1 MVTKAT
7 QSDISQLISEMD
19 QAVRDK
25 LAEAVELGKWADGTK
40 LTREQTE
47 QCMRAVMLWD
57 SQYGQDY
64 EEPFK
69 VLKGGRLID
78 RIDKQDKQDEKKAR
92 NTEKDINIKL
102 Q

>member
-1 MVTKAT
+1 MVTNTPPA
-7 QSDISQLISEMD
+7 DISQLLSEMN
-19 QAVRDK
+19 QSVRDK
-25 LAEAVELGKWADGTK
+25 LSEAVELGKWPDGTK
-40 LTREQTE
+40 LSKSQTE

-57 SQYGQDY
+57 SQYGQDV

-78 RIDKQDKQDEKKAR
+78 RAEKEDKTNTR
-92 NTEKDINIKL
+92 NTEQDIDIKL